1 MKPNTNFIQKMEQ
14 LSEQYAQT
22 CLPHISLDTVIFGF
36 NGNDLNVLLLQMQYN
51 SEWFL
56 PGGYI
61 NKDEALVDAAKR
73 VLYERTGVQ
82 NVFLEEF
89 AVFGQLNRSESAYS
103 MFPHDFWMG
112 QRFITIG
119 FYALINHSDAIP
131 HCDHLSSDCRWH
143 PLSSIHELNM
153 TMDHR
158 AILQKALL
166 TLRRDLS
173 LRPIGYQLLPDK
185 FSLPELQRLYELIL
199 GKQLNRGNFYRKI
212 KKLNILTKLNE
223 QKTGGFHRHA
233 DLYEFNLEVYRQ
245 FLRDGLNTW

>member
-1 MKPNTNFIQKMEQ
+1 MKPDTNFIQRMEQ
-14 LSEQYAQT
+14 MSEQYAQT

-51 SEWFL
+51 GEWFL

-82 NVFLEEF
+82 DVFLEEF
-89 AVFGQLNRSESAYS
+89 AVFGQLNRSEAAYS
-103 MFPHDFWMG
+103 MFPGDFWMG

-131 HCDHLSSDCRWH
+131 RCDTLSSDCRWH
-143 PLSSIHELNM
+143 PLSAIHELNI
-153 TMDHR
+153 TMDHQ
-158 AILQKALL
+158 AILQRALL

-173 LRPIGYQLLPDK
+173 LRPVGYQLLPDK
-185 FSLPELQRLYELIL
+185 FSLPELQRLYESIL
-199 GKQLNRGNFYRKI
+199 GRQLNRGNFYRKI

-223 QKTGGFHRHA
+223 QKAGGFHRHA

-245 FLRDGLNTW
+245 FLRDGLDTW